1 MTINISDLQTLLAW
15 IRGENIFFNK
25 PNVWDW
31 LLINISFSEEETYEL
46 NNGDFEKI
54 MLDVY
59 DIVLKIE
66 SSKISE
72 NLDNP
77 ILKNLN
83 LDTDMIQKEIEK
95 MDNLKQIVDNL
106 FISSSFKSNKLNKIK
121 LDILRNELKNKIK
134 LEDYESC
141 ITLSKD
147 IKELENYFSKA

>member
-46 NNGDFEKI
+46 NNDDFEKI

-95 MDNLKQIVDNL
+95 MI
-106 FISSSFKSNKLNKIK
+106 I
-121 LDILRNELKNKIK
+121 
-134 LEDYESC
+134 
-141 ITLSKD
+141 
-147 IKELENYFSKA
+147 